1 MKVLAAARSFAKSA
15 EAKAVLS
22 QAGFEIV
29 LNPHDRPLKEAELL
43 ELIQDVDGMVAGMDE
58 VTAAVIDKGAPRLKI
73 VAKHGVGYNNID
85 LTAAKEHG
93 VQVTITPG
101 ANTVSV
107 AELAFALM
115 LAVARKINLMD
126 KSVRAGSW
134 NRVTGGELSGKTLG
148 IVGLGNIGGEVAK
161 RAAAFDMQVVAYDL
175 FPRAD
180 WIEKYGVVYK
190 PLSEVIAAADF
201 LSLHAP
207 ATPETQG
214 MINRAV
220 LKTMKPSAIII
231 NTARGD
237 LIVEEDLYAALTTGV
252 IAGAG
257 LDTFAQEPPVDSP
270 LFTLDNVVLTPHA
283 GAATAEAVTRM
294 GVTAAEEVVRV
305 LTGKQPLYSVLKK

>member
-1 MKVLAAARSFAKSA
+1 MKVLAAARSFAKSD
-15 EAKAVLS
+15 EAKAVLTN
-22 QAGFEIV
+22 AGIEIV

-58 VTAAVIDKGAPRLKI
+58 VTAAVIAKGAPRLKI

-93 VQVTITPG
+93 VEVTITPG

-107 AELAFALM
+107 AELAFCLM
-115 LAVARKINLMD
+115 LAVARKIAVMD
-126 KSVRAGSW
+126 KSVKAGSW
-134 NRVTGGELSGKTLG
+134 DRLTGGELSGKTLG
-148 IVGLGNIGGEVAK
+148 IIGLGNIGSEVVK
-161 RAAAFDMQVVAYDL
+161 RAAAFDMKVVAYDL

-180 WIEKYGVVYK
+180 LIEKYGVIYK
-190 PLSEVIAAADF
+190 PLAEVIAEADF

-207 ATPETQG
+207 ATPETLG
-214 MINRAV
+214 MINKTS

-237 LIVEEDLYAALTTGV
+237 LIVEEDLYEALTTGV

-257 LDTFAQEPPVDSP
+257 LDTFLQEPPVNSP
-270 LFTLDNVVLTPHA
+270 LFTLNNVVLTPHA
-283 GAATAEAVTRM
+283 GATTTEAVTRM

-305 LTGKQPLYSVLKK
+305 LTGQTPRFSVLK